1 MHKAILYLKTNQKL
15 FLQIALGLLFV
26 GLGIYFLRHERAE
39 VQKVRDVLA
48 EADTNWVLFGV
59 GLLALFVGVQG
70 LMYVYSFRAIG
81 QHIGLGTASALY
93 LKRNLIS
100 VFLPAGLLTNMLFF
114 NEEMERKEGVT
125 QTQTYFASSIF
136 SVCSILSAVIVGL
149 PALLWLLLKSQLSG
163 EMAAGILATLAS
175 FAGLFFGV
183 KSLVKKGGAYRFLQK
198 KAPPF
203 VLVIDQLESHA
214 FHARAFW
221 VVVALSCLIEV
232 IGIAHLYISM
242 EALGNG
248 ATLAAAVIG
257 YAIVL
262 LLLMS
267 SPFLRGVGAIEVALT
282 FALTQFGFSTVEA
295 VSVAMLF
302 RFFEFWSLLVLGA
315 VVFVVQR
322 GRLLL
327 RVLPAL
333 LLFALGL
340 VNILSAITPAVP
352 SRLHLLK
359 EYLPIEAVNASTY
372 FVLFSGVLML
382 GVGAYLL
389 RGLRNAWWM
398 AVVLSALSLFTHLTK
413 GIDYEEATLALVV
426 LASLLYE
433 RKQYFIKNDLRL
445 ARRSLFPGLV
455 SVCGVLLFGTLGFFF
470 MDKKHFAADF
480 GLWQAFQEA
489 VSTFFLLNIDLV
501 PITKFGKEFLYCMN
515 FLGGATIGYLAF
527 LLLRPLVLR
536 PPAVEDDRLRA
547 QALVEK
553 YGRSPLD
560 YFKTYFDKTFWF
572 SEDGEGFVAFKT
584 SRNYAIVLET
594 PVCRDEAAMAEIIPA
609 FERWCRQNGLRTAWY
624 RIPESHKSMF
634 EKLGKKLFPIGED
647 ATVNLDTF
655 TLQGSDKKPL
665 RNGLNRLAKEG
676 YTFHT
681 YDPPQRDGF
690 LQQLKAVSDEW
701 LKDTGRSEL
710 AFSQGI
716 FEEKELKNQPIFTIE
731 NQGGKIVGF
740 VNIIPNYAPGEANFD
755 LMRKTEDAPNGT
767 MDFLFVNMF
776 ETLKKQGFHR
786 CNLGMVPM
794 SGIDDPGNVQER
806 IIKLA
811 YERMRQFSHYKSLR
825 FFKEKFDPEWQMM
838 YLVYS
843 ASFDLV
849 YLPGALEQV
858 MEGREIGVS
867 QKHQNK

>member
-1 MHKAILYLKTNQKL
+1 MGKTLLYIKTNQKVL
-15 FLQIALGLLFV
+15 LQIALALLFV

-39 VQKVRDVLA
+39 VHKVA
-48 EADTNWVLFGV
+48 EALLQADALWVLFGM
-59 GLLALFVGVQG
+59 GLLALFVAVQG

-81 QHIGLGTASALY
+81 QNIGLGTASALY

-136 SVCSILSAVIVGL
+136 SVCSILSAVMVGL

-163 EMAAGILATLAS
+163 EIAAGILLTVAS
-175 FAGLFFGV
+175 LAGLYFLA
-183 KSLVKKGGAYRFLQK
+183 KSLIKKGAIYRFLQK

-203 VLVIDQLESHA
+203 AQVIDQLESHV
-214 FHARAFW
+214 FDVRSFW
-221 VVVALSCLIEV
+221 VVVALSCVIEA
-232 IGIAHLYISM
+232 IGIAHLYIAM

-248 ATLAAAVIG
+248 ATLTAAVIG

-267 SPFLRGVGAIEVALT
+267 SPFLRGIGAIEVALT
-282 FALTQFGFSTVEA
+282 YALTQFGFSTVEA
-295 VSVAMLF
+295 VSISMLF

-315 VVFVVQR
+315 VVLVVHR
-322 GRLLL
+322 GALLV
-327 RVLPAL
+327 RVFPAL
-333 LLFALGL
+333 LLFALGV

-352 SRLHLLK
+352 ERLHILK
-359 EYLPIEAVNASTY
+359 EYLPIEAVHASTY

-398 AVVLSALSLFTHLTK
+398 AVVLAALSLFTHLTK
-413 GIDYEEATLALVV
+413 GIDYEEAVLAFIV

-433 RKQYFIKNDLRL
+433 RKQYFIKTDLRL
-445 ARRSLFPGLV
+445 ARRSFFPGLV
-455 SVCGVLLFGTLGFFF
+455 AVGGVILFGTVGFFF
-470 MDKKHFAADF
+470 LDARHFNTDF
-480 GLWQAFQEA
+480 TLWQSFQESL
-489 VSTFFLLNIDLV
+489 STFLLLNVDLAPV
-501 PITKFGKEFLYCMN
+501 TTFGKEFLYGMN
-515 FLGGATIGYLAF
+515 FLGGSTLAYMVF
-527 LLLRPLVLR
+527 LLLRPLVHR
-536 PPAVEDDRLRA
+536 PPTQADDRHRA

-560 YFKTYFDKTFWF
+560 YFKTYSDKTFWF
-572 SEDGEGFVAFKT
+572 SEDGEGFVAYKT
-584 SRNYAIVLET
+584 SRSYAIVLEA
-594 PVCRDEAAMAEIIPA
+594 PVCQDEAAMAAIVPA

-624 RIPESHKSMF
+624 RIPANAVRVF
-634 EKLGKKLFPIGED
+634 EKLGKKTLPIGED

-665 RNGLNRLAKEG
+665 RNVLNRLTKEG
-676 YTFHT
+676 YVFRT

-701 LKDTGRSEL
+701 LKDTGRGEL
-710 AFSQGI
+710 LFSQGL
-716 FEEKELKNQPIFTIE
+716 FDEKELKNQPIFTIE
-731 NQGGKIVGF
+731 NQEGKIEGF

-776 ETLKKQGFHR
+776 ETLKKQGFRR

-794 SGIDDPGNVQER
+794 SGIDDPDNVQER

-811 YERMRQFSHYKSLR
+811 YERIRQFSHYKSLR

-838 YLVYS
+838 HLVYS
-843 ASFDLV
+843 APFDLV
-849 YLPGALEQV
+849 YLPGALERV
-858 MEGREIGVS
+858 MEE
-867 QKHQNK
+867 